1 MEMMSRRVW
10 EHETVKTR
18 CWLGAA
24 RGLAVK
30 ESRDGVGSTGESMFS
45 HMNLCLLLVDLVLL

>member
-1 MEMMSRRVW
+1 METTSRRVRT
-10 EHETVKTR
+10 ELR

-30 ESRDGVGSTGESMFS
+30 ESRDGVGSTGESMFA
-45 HMNLCLLLVDLVLL
+45 HMNLCLLSVDLVLL

>member
-1 MEMMSRRVW
+1 METASRRVGM
-10 EHETVKTR
+10 EPR

-24 RGLAVK
+24 HGLAMK
-30 ESRDGVGSTGESMFS
+30 ESRDGVGSTDESMFA